1 MKKGT
6 RDVILSKEAYVP
18 YFRYVLTHHQRE
30 SPHQLFG
37 RITVNPEGEGWTKEE
52 KEEII
57 EKIYGTIID
66 AIKASRR
73 YILSEGIHA
82 QTRPDVFFKHE
93 RKKTPSYL
101 EYSLQNSTGWDVT
114 AQYVEHIPKL
124 VNHLV
129 EEQCVLNHTFYFI
142 YDYNGDDLTMSEQL
156 LTLYSLEDDMQ
167 KLLTRQAQN

>member
-18 YFRYVLTHHQRE
+18 YFRYVLTHHQR
-30 SPHQLFG
+30 SYPHQIFG
-37 RITVNPEGEGWTKEE
+37 RITVKPDGNIWTKDQ
-52 KEEII
+52 KEEVIAQG
-57 EKIYGTIID
+57 YGVIFD
-66 AIKASRR
+66 AINSARR

-82 QTRPDVFFKHE
+82 QTRPNTFLKYDKK
-93 RKKTPSYL
+93 RKQSYL
-101 EYSLQNSTGWDVT
+101 EYSLQNELGWDVT

-124 VNHLV
+124 VNHLA

-142 YDYNGDDLTMSEQL
+142 YDYNGDDLTFSDHR

-167 KLLTRQAQN
+167 KLLTRTAQD